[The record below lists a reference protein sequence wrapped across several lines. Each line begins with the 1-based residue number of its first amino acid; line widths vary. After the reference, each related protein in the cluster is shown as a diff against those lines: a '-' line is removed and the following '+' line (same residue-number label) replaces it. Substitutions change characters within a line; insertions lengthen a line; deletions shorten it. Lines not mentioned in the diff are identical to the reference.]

1 MHYIVR
7 FFLILCRLESEGD
20 SKVEGNVVV
29 ICQDFMEI
37 GSLIAPQ
44 STSCTLTLVPEL
56 YDIKKIRHHIKK
68 VRDTILFP
76 PLSKVVSSTSNDSNE
91 AKKTDSNSVV
101 TDSKADPPAV
111 DESFDVVDK
120 DKDSSSI
127 KGKNKDVKKSKAVS
141 QIPSVESVYQ
151 QVDIA
156 DFFAE
161 VLFRTGKPDVNSSSP
176 LVSSPS
182 LATPPSV
189 SASTSSMDLNSL
201 LHPQTAPALFS
212 CIKSITLSG
221 WNPPPPYRYGYP
233 LSDLDFVLEFF

>member
-1 MHYIVR
+1 M
-7 FFLILCRLESEGD
+7 FFRLESDGD

-44 STSCTLTLVPEL
+44 STACTLTLVPEL

-76 PLSKVVSSTSNDSNE
+76 PLSKAVSSTTKEVENAATNVDS
-91 AKKTDSNSVV
+91 AAS
-101 TDSKADPPAV
+101 DSKTDPPAV
-111 DESFDVVDK
+111 DDTTEVAEK
-120 DKDSSSI
+120 DKES
-127 KGKNKDVKKSKAVS
+127 KGKNKDAKRSKTAS
-141 QIPSVESVYQ
+141 QIPSVEGVYQ

-182 LATPPSV
+182 LAMPPSV
-189 SASTSSMDLNSL
+189 SASTSSVDLNSL
-201 LHPQTAPALFS
+201 SQPQTAPALFS

-221 WNPPPPYRYGYP
+221 WNPPPPYRYNNP
-233 LSDLDFVLEFF
+233 LSTIRS

>member
-1 MHYIVR
+1 
-7 FFLILCRLESEGD
+7 
-20 SKVEGNVVV
+20 
-29 ICQDFMEI
+29 MEI

-91 AKKTDSNSVV
+91 ANNATKKTDSVV

-111 DESFDVVDK
+111 EDSTEVVDK
-120 DKDSSSI
+120 EKDSSSI
-127 KGKNKDVKKSKAVS
+127 KGKNKDVKKNKAAS

-189 SASTSSMDLNSL
+189 SASASSMDLNSL

-233 LSDLDFVLEFF
+233 LSGLDVFYNCIFLF

>member
-1 MHYIVR
+1 M
-7 FFLILCRLESEGD
+7 LCRLESEGD

-37 GSLIAPQ
+37 GSLIAPHG
-44 STSCTLTLVPEL
+44 TSCTLTLVPEL

-91 AKKTDSNSVV
+91 ANNATKKADSVV
-101 TDSKADPPAV
+101 KDSKADPAAV
-111 DESFDVVDK
+111 DDSTDVVDK

-127 KGKNKDVKKSKAVS
+127 KGKNKDVKKSKVVS
-141 QIPSVESVYQ
+141 PIPSVESVYQ

-201 LHPQTAPALFS
+201 LHPHAAPALFS

-221 WNPPPPYRYGYP
+221 WNPPPPYRFGDIP
-233 LSDLDFVLEFF
+233 LSDT